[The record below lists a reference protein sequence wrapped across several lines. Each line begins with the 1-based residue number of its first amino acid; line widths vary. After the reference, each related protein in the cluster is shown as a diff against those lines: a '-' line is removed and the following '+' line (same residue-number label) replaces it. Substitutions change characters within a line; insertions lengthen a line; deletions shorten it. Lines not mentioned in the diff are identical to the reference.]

1 MSGKRANLKSV
12 DQRHRVGAHAP
23 PGRLAVRAGGRY
35 RAYHQLHSTT
45 ALLRP
50 ARATHSG
57 SGDPGAFTATFL
69 ILKGV
74 QDASER
80 SVVPA
85 SLPIAMAREPLN
97 QPSRFGLT
105 STPQAL

>member
-1 MSGKRANLKSV
+1 MKIRM
-12 DQRHRVGAHAP
+12 
-23 PGRLAVRAGGRY
+23 
-35 RAYHQLHSTT
+35 RAYKVVGIQARPGEQSLRGLSSTM
-45 ALLRP
+45 LY
-50 ARATHSG
+50 G
-57 SGDPGAFTATFL
+57 QGFTATFL

-85 SLPIAMAREPLN
+85 SLRVAMAREPLN

-105 STPQAL
+105 SAPQAL

>member
-1 MSGKRANLKSV
+1 MTPVRRLTPFVWGI
-12 DQRHRVGAHAP
+12 AHE
-23 PGRLAVRAGGRY
+23 RDLVRF
-35 RAYHQLHSTT
+35 
-45 ALLRP
+45 P
-50 ARATHSG
+50 
-57 SGDPGAFTATFL
+57 ATFL

-85 SLPIAMAREPLN
+85 SQPTASAREPLD

-105 STPQAL
+105 PAPQALSRPVVATTQDGHL